1 MNYKFRL
8 EKLLELKIK
17 NEESLKLEM
26 SEYLN
31 KINIKKNQIDS
42 IKEKIYY
49 SKNNK
54 CNSNFSYDL
63 KNYISYINYLES
75 KLLEEQKNLNIL
87 EKELD
92 KIKEQLINASKER
105 KVIENLKEKSYYD
118 YLLEINKIESKN
130 NDEMAIINY
139 FKKNGGII

>member
-1 MNYKFRL
+1 MNYKFKL

-17 NEESLKLEM
+17 NEDSLKIKF
-26 SEYLN
+26 SECLN
-31 KINIKKNQIDS
+31 KIIIKKNQIDN

-54 CNSNFSYDL
+54 YNTNFSYDL
-63 KNYISYINYLES
+63 KNYISYINYLEN
-75 KLLEEQKNLNIL
+75 KLLEEQKNLNVL
-87 EKELD
+87 EIELD

-105 KVIENLKEKSYYD
+105 KVLENLKEKSYNE
-118 YLLEINKIESKN
+118 YLHEINKIESKN